1 MTTCRLRRAFHIHSE
16 RIFVAG
22 SGHGADVA
30 LQTMIQRPEWFA
42 GAVLLDPPCK
52 SDALKADRL
61 TGLRGK
67 PLMMS
72 VARSCSPDNMARC
85 VEAVRLLR
93 SAGAKMDVE
102 INELPV
108 DPTANEARMIDHWIM
123 GCINREALV

>member
-1 MTTCRLRRAFHIHSE
+1 
-16 RIFVAG
+16 
-22 SGHGADVA
+22 
-30 LQTMIQRPEWFA
+30 
-42 GAVLLDPPCK
+42 VLLDPPCK

-108 DPTANEARMIDHWIM
+108 DPTGNEARMIDHWIM